1 MTKVAAAQKKEK
13 SAAKA
18 QLMREKRELEHM
30 RLRYLAAEE
39 KKVITADRKE
49 LDELKNELNQLVLL
63 LPLLL
68 LVILVLFLVLP
79 WRHFE

>member
-1 MTKVAAAQKKEK
+1 LEKIAATQKKEQ

-39 KKVITADRKE
+39 KKVIASERKE
-49 LDELKNELNQLVLL
+49 LEELRTELSRLVMS
-63 LPLLL
+63 
-68 LVILVLFLVLP
+68 V
-79 WRHFE
+79 